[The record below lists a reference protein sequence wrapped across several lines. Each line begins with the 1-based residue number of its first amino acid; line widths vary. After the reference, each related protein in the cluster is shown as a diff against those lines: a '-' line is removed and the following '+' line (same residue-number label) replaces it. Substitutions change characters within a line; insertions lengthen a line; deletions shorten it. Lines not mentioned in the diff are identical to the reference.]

1 MARACLAASG
11 ACAGAF
17 LYGRGHPARSGT
29 GLLSR
34 PASNAPARD
43 DTHPAAWN
51 VPVGSESLL
60 NTGAQTLD
68 DAPESARSVA
78 EGPYSLFEA
87 RSRRRA
93 GSVARAYGVA
103 GGGGMRW
110 RRSPGLVAR
119 AYGAVG
125 GRQGAFATETWG
137 SCPHTRSDGW
147 GWGASVA
154 CPGSVVRAQGVTGG
168 RGVRWRRIPRSAV
181 RARGVAGR
189 RQRIASRRAR
199 PAASPG

>member
-1 MARACLAASG
+1 MPVTGCTWRSSPSAQGCWDRGGPPPIGEGRWREPAWPLLAPV
-11 ACAGAF
+11 
-17 LYGRGHPARSGT
+17 RGHPARSGT

-87 RSRRRA
+87 RFRRRA
-93 GSVARAYGVA
+93 GS
-103 GGGGMRW
+103 
-110 RRSPGLVAR
+110 VAR

-147 GWGASVA
+147 AWGALA
-154 CPGSVVRAQGVTGG
+154 TD
-168 RGVRWRRIPRSAV
+168 PRVGCS
-181 RARGVAGR
+181 RARRGRTATADCIPTRAG
-189 RQRIASRRAR
+189 